1 MTTLSDLETT
11 ARDFILELHRSTEGN
26 TDAQVS
32 MYTIGEAFGLDRDA
46 STAVAEDLMAQG
58 LVEIRTLAGAIGLS
72 DQGAEL
78 TADGRDT
85 GGGDGLRLGTASPLT
100 PSQCEGVD
108 ALLTQLKSELGR
120 SGLAFEALS
129 EMIADIRTIE
139 TQMTS
144 PHPKTAIIREC
155 FTSMRQ
161 TAATNRQTEW
171 QRLVEGLLG

>member
-1 MTTLSDLETT
+1 LTTLSDLETT
-11 ARDFILELHRSTEGN
+11 TRDFLLELHRSTEGKP
-26 TDAQVS
+26 DAQVS

-72 DQGAEL
+72 GQGADLMAGEP
-78 TADGRDT
+78 DN
-85 GGGDGLRLGTASPLT
+85 GGGDSLRLGTTSPLT
-100 PSQCEGVD
+100 ASQCEGVD
-108 ALLTQLKSELGR
+108 ALLTRLKSELGQ

-144 PHPKTAIIREC
+144 PNPKTIIVREC
-155 FTSMRQ
+155 FSSMLQ
-161 TAATNRQTEW
+161 TAIANRQTEW

>member
-1 MTTLSDLETT
+1 LTTLSDLDTT

-46 STAVAEDLMAQG
+46 STTVAEDLMAQG

-72 DQGAEL
+72 DQGADL
-78 TADGRDT
+78 MADGRDT

-100 PSQCEGVD
+100 PFQCEGVD

-144 PHPKTAIIREC
+144 PNPKTAIIREC
-155 FTSMRQ
+155 FMSLQQ
-161 TAATNRQTEW
+161 TAAANRQTQW

>member
-1 MTTLSDLETT
+1 LTTIADLETT
-11 ARDFILELHRSTEGN
+11 ARDFLLELHRSTEGN
-26 TDAQVS
+26 PDAQVS
-32 MYTIGEAFGLDRDA
+32 MYTIGETFGLDRDA

-72 DQGAEL
+72 GQGADL
-78 TADGRDT
+78 MADGPDNCA
-85 GGGDGLRLGTASPLT
+85 GDGLRLGTTSPLT

-108 ALLTQLKSELGR
+108 ALLTQLKSELGQ

-144 PHPKTAIIREC
+144 PNPKTTIIREC
-155 FTSMRQ
+155 FTSMLQTAIANRQ
-161 TAATNRQTEW
+161 TAW